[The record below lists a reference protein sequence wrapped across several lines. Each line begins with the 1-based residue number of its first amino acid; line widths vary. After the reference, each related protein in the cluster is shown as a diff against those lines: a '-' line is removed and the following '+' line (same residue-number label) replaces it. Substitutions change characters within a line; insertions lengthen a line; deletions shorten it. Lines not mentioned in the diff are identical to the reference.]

1 MRSLTPPKL
10 HSVLTFLN
18 IILRFDTNSTE
29 FYLFLISRR
38 NHRSNEAFEPVHTF
52 SQMTKKIVFLA
63 SEVVVILVTHIWY
76 ALFSFSPTTPHTVPH
91 FLYICSKLF
100 FGTQTTSV
108 TSHSFSDALRDHE
121 VKSDAR
127 NYSRKIQVLYVGMV
141 PPNFSTTYV
150 PHLRGLLIIP
160 IYH

>member
-1 MRSLTPPKL
+1 MIENIIFKGKISLPAKVCMRSLTLPKL

-63 SEVVVILVTHIWY
+63 SEVVVILVTHISY
-76 ALFSFSPTTPHTVPH
+76 GTTKYRHCVPIDIENQESCFVLVFSNHTSPFHM
-91 FLYICSKLF
+91 F
-100 FGTQTTSV
+100 FGMFETILCYTNNKSLAILSV
-108 TSHSFSDALRDHE
+108 TYFVTMR
-121 VKSDAR
+121 
-127 NYSRKIQVLYVGMV
+127 
-141 PPNFSTTYV
+141 
-150 PHLRGLLIIP
+150 
-160 IYH
+160 